1 MNAVVEY
8 RSRDAVI
15 HPYVSYED
23 CGDIVEEI
31 LKRLGKVE
39 IDVSELKLD
48 VRGILTQIPHLATKD
63 DLTPLKLDIAGVK
76 TSIAELRTELKGD
89 NAGVR
94 MELKDEIHRF
104 RAELKGEIGEL
115 KGEIG
120 ELKAGLASME
130 GKLIKWFV
138 ATALASV
145 GAAFSLAKL
154 VH

>member
-76 TSIAELRTELKGD
+76 TSIAELRTELKG
-89 NAGVR
+89 
-94 MELKDEIHRF
+94 
-104 RAELKGEIGEL
+104 
-115 KGEIG
+115 EIG